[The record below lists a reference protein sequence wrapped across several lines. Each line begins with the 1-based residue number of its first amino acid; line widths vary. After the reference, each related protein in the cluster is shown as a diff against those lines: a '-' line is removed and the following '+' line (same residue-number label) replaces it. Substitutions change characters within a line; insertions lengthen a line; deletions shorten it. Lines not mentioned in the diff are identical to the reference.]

1 MWLMLAFL
9 ALPLVE
15 IALFV
20 VIGGAIGLWLTLG
33 WVVLS
38 AILGVLILKGVAR
51 GGPISFTRD
60 VRGLRDPMTP
70 IAGRALTI
78 LGAGL
83 LVLPG
88 FLTDA
93 MGLLFLL
100 PPVQGVLAAAL
111 SRRLRTPGQSEH
123 FSMTID
129 GDWTEAE
136 PPEESA
142 PQDTGKTLPPSGW
155 TRH

>member
-136 PPEESA
+136 TPEAGA
-142 PQDTGKTLPPSGW
+142 PKKPGKTLPPSGW